1 MFFQK
6 HRWQIWN
13 QVQHPYKHNLAEFS
27 YTNDSLPNVTNAAS
41 ALNWLVSVLYPQ
53 TQPAVDTPADLP
65 LVGNNT
71 NDYRVVLDD
80 GDGKAASYRWE
91 QREGDVDPQWY
102 KIYDMDWGEQ
112 SVLSNFLLAT
122 QDVYAYKWG
131 LDDLDET
138 GTPYAGD
145 LGGQRIYGGATAGT
159 HLILYANSG
168 DGTGPNT
175 GFVQFGDDVRP
186 LFDSTYTLGTDTY
199 RFLNFYTDEANVST
213 MQILGGSIVDSSGA
227 IDFATNNLSTDGTV
241 SVGTLLLAGGSIT
254 DASGTVDFDDE
265 NLQTTGTGTFNSVTA
280 VGAASSF
287 ASGTTVGDLTLA
299 DGSITSV
306 SATIGFG
313 TNNLSTLGGGTFND
327 LLAGQIYINGNTI
340 STVAGDLN
348 LVPFSGDLN
357 LTGNLDLTGQLEIG
371 GTPLTITDNTF
382 TAQSGYVFQAVGGI
396 SDFIFSPGS
405 GRTLFES
412 TVQPTADGAMDLGQS
427 GARWNDLFLSG
438 GISDGSVEIAIAT
451 LLSFRDALAGAAAGD
466 SLFYDLATSRWLPS
480 APDTEID
487 HGIISGLL
495 DDDHTQYALLD
506 GRAGGQTFIG
516 GTDANDNLVLDSTS
530 DGTKGTI
537 NFLSSLSPGSDNAL
551 DLGSGASRLRDLYM
565 GGQGI
570 GFRFENLGALP
581 AAGNNGRAVW
591 LNANTLWIDDGTNWQ
606 EISSEKFIYEHVGFW
621 DGTQTTF
628 TYNQANSGIED
639 ACSNCRDMIW
649 ELQDNTNGFRRVDG
663 AVITKTA
670 TTVTVTVT
678 MPLSAGTYRLVGV
691 G

>member
-91 QREGDVDPQWY
+91 QREGDVAPQWY

-112 SVLSNFLLAT
+112 SILSNFLLAT

-265 NLQTTGTGTFNSVTA
+265 NITTTGSGTFNDLTA
-280 VGAASSF
+280 LGAPSAF
-287 ASGTTVGDLTLA
+287 ASGTTVGTLTLA
-299 DGSITSV
+299 DGSITDSDGAI
-306 SATIGFG
+306 SFG
-313 TNNLSTLGGGTFND
+313 DENLSTTGSGTFG
-327 LLAGQIYINGNTI
+327 LLTVDNLQLDANTL
-340 STVAGDLN
+340 STIAGDLTIA
-348 LVPFSGDLN
+348 PFTGELL
-357 LTGNLDLTGQLEIG
+357 LTGNMDISGSLTLGATNAL
-371 GTPLTITDNTF
+371 ITDIGLTSAGGYTF
-382 TAQSGYVFQAVGGI
+382 TASTGGFTFAPFNQEI
-396 SDFIFSPGS
+396 DF
-405 GRTLFES
+405 TANLD
-412 TVQPTADGAMDLGQS
+412 PTTDGMYDLGES
-427 GARWNDLFLSG
+427 SLRWQDLFLSG
-438 GISDGSVEIAIAT
+438 TVSDGSVAIAIST
-451 LLSFRDALAGAAAGD
+451 LLSFRDATTGANAGD
-466 SLFYDLATSRWLPS
+466 SLFWDNATSRFLPS

-487 HGIISGLL
+487 HGTIAGLL
-495 DDDHTQYALLD
+495 DDDHTQYALLA
-506 GRAGGQTFIG
+506 GRSGGQTLIG

-628 TYNQANSGIED
+628 TYNQANSGIEN

-670 TTVTVTVT
+670 TTVTVTAT
-678 MPLSAGTYRLVGV
+678 IPLSAGTYRLVGV